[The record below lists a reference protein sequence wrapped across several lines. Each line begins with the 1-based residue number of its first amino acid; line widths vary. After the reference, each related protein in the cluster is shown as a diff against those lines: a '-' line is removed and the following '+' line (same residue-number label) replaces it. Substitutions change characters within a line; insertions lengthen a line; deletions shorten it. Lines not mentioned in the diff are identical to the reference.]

1 MVIWRPRNV
10 CTTCGEGRRR
20 YAVHTVCRLEPHESE
35 ARGLWFVGQVE
46 HDNADCQMER
56 MTVDAIL
63 SVITVEMI
71 RTLVKAWE
79 AIKVIHV
86 GSERACKTTL

>member
-1 MVIWRPRNV
+1 
-10 CTTCGEGRRR
+10 
-20 YAVHTVCRLEPHESE
+20 
-35 ARGLWFVGQVE
+35 VGQVE

-56 MTVDAIL
+56 MTVGAIL

-79 AIKVIHV
+79 AIKAIHV